1 MSLETQTLVTGAQIS
16 LCRHCVRVKVHGAT
30 RPLLGSEV
38 PEGILVVWMGSCQES
53 GWTDGRGRAGY
64 PGGSREE
71 DRMRETRRRE
81 HIAVF
86 FSRSLSLLLPYSWVD
101 TWPLSSPPASP
112 RRSILASSV
121 HLHYS
126 DKLINHISPPPPWNN
141 IVLVNVNCEK
151 GGLSLRKKRNDLR
164 FRWRELQPKDGSCS
178 AGGSH

>member
-1 MSLETQTLVTGAQIS
+1 MSDGVTPTDCFLFKLKAQTVKWFKLPDEQFDPLMSLETQTLVNGAQIS

-38 PEGILVVWMGSCQES
+38 PEGILVVRMGSCQES

-86 FSRSLSLLLPYSWVD
+86 FSRSLSLLLPYSSVD
-101 TWPLSSPPASP
+101 T
-112 RRSILASSV
+112 
-121 HLHYS
+121 
-126 DKLINHISPPPPWNN
+126 
-141 IVLVNVNCEK
+141 
-151 GGLSLRKKRNDLR
+151 
-164 FRWRELQPKDGSCS
+164 
-178 AGGSH
+178 